1 MTAKNMMRLIID
13 FITRSIVKYG
23 FKSIDLHG
31 AAGLENEREKETE
44 TESERLKECRGF
56 AYLATQ

>member
-13 FITRSIVKYG
+13 FINRSTVKYG

-31 AAGLENEREKETE
+31 AAGLENERE
-44 TESERLKECRGF
+44 RLK
-56 AYLATQ
+56 

>member
-23 FKSIDLHG
+23 FNSIDLHG
-31 AAGLENEREKETE
+31 AAGLEKSAGALLTLPL
-44 TESERLKECRGF
+44 SECVCFRIRAEMR
-56 AYLATQ
+56 